1 MAAELLSF
9 GVLGRQTGVSIVVT
23 LGRQAFFSTI
33 GVVGRTEVAGGL
45 SPVGAEI
52 GLVCTFRSAEPVEK
66 SLKNF
71 YWLLQ
76 KVADCACE
84 GSEGFE
90 LFLDERQIH
99 VCLLCEVRTLA
110 RRCLRI
116 CRHPIGRH
124 SMYLVTI
131 GSLFKGKTE
140 KSF

>member
-1 MAAELLSF
+1 SSSSYSCLFESYRPHRHLHSF
-9 GVLGRQTGVSIVVT
+9 PTRRSSDLWRK
-23 LGRQAFFSTI
+23 L
-33 GVVGRTEVAGGL
+33 E
-45 SPVGAEI
+45 EI
-52 GLVCTFRSAEPVEK
+52 LDSA
-66 SLKNF
+66 S
-71 YWLLQ
+71 
-76 KVADCACE
+76 E

-90 LFLDERQIH
+90 LLLDERQIH

-124 SMYLVTI
+124 FMYLVTI

>member
-1 MAAELLSF
+1 ETDELFLLS
-9 GVLGRQTGVSIVVT
+9 SI
-23 LGRQAFFSTI
+23 LWSIRG
-33 GVVGRTEVAGGL
+33 EAGKL
-45 SPVGAEI
+45 VQDLWRKLEEI
-52 GLVCTFRSAEPVEK
+52 LDSA
-66 SLKNF
+66 S
-71 YWLLQ
+71 
-76 KVADCACE
+76 E

-90 LFLDERQIH
+90 LLLDERQIH

-124 SMYLVTI
+124 FMYLVTI